1 VTPRTIK
8 DGRRDVLGAGH
19 GRPRRAQHAVRP
31 GLHAQAHAGLDQ
43 HLLPRQRRVRPV
55 RHRPGPSV
63 ATHTAVA
70 HARTHDQRNFEAALA
85 SRDLIDQARGILRE
99 RHTSTAER
107 AFGVLVSASQ
117 QSNVTLVEVA
127 RRVIDTGVSP
137 PIAKR

>member
-1 VTPRTIK
+1 VHSTLSVQLYTHKRT
-8 DGRRDVLGAGH
+8 LGSINIYS
-19 GRPRRAQHAVRP
+19 
-31 GLHAQAHAGLDQ
+31 
-43 HLLPRQRRVRPV
+43 RVRDAFDPSAIALA
-55 RHRPGPSV
+55 RSV

-70 HARTHDQRNFEAALA
+70 HARTLDERNFEAALA

-99 RHTSTAER
+99 RHTLTAEQ